1 MEKSKGKTIKLIG
14 YNKLI
19 DMESVDIIFNVVGIN
34 VRTLKRIDMVRP
46 PKQDYIYL
54 RNEEEANDVMSI
66 KQIIVYTSEE
76 KKYHILTDCK
86 VFVMN
91 EDGKTIDTL

>member
-1 MEKSKGKTIKLIG
+1 MEKNKGKTIKLIG

-19 DMESVDIIFNVVGIN
+19 GMETTDIIFNVVGIN
-34 VRTLKRIDMVRP
+34 IRTLKRVDMVRP

-54 RNEEEANDVMSI
+54 KSEDEANDVMSI
-66 KQIIVYTSEE
+66 KQIIVYTSGD